1 MEQLEIK
8 IEHNSGRLDKF
19 LADYLKNDY
28 DFSRSYVQKLIES
41 NDVLVNDQP
50 VSVKY
55 NLLNGDIIKIS
66 LKEPVELLAQA
77 EDIEFD
83 IVYEDKDLL
92 VVNKPNGLVVHPAA
106 GNPNGTLVNGLL
118 FKIKDLSSI
127 GGVLRPGIVHR
138 LDKMTTGLMIVAK
151 NDKSH
156 KKLTEMLA
164 NNQIH
169 KEYIALVHGIIEPNA
184 GKINAPIGRHKGDR
198 KKMTITDINS
208 KHAIT
213 NFTVLERFENHTKIS
228 CIIETG
234 RTHQIRVH
242 MAYIKHPVVGD
253 WLYAFKEDM
262 KDEFGQYLHS
272 YKLKFNHPITNEKIE
287 LISELPKQ
295 FNDKIIMFKR
305 IGE

>member
-8 IEHNSGRLDKF
+8 LEQDSGRLDKY
-19 LADYLKNDY
+19 LTEYLKEEY

-55 NLLNGDIIKIS
+55 NLLTGDLIQMN
-66 LKEPVELLAQA
+66 LKEPTELEAKA
-77 EDIEFD
+77 EDIDFE
-83 IVYEDKDLL
+83 IVYQDKDLL

-106 GNPNGTLVNGLL
+106 GNPSGTLVNGLL
-118 FKIKDLSSI
+118 FKVKDLSSI

-151 NDKSH
+151 NDKAH
-156 KKLTEMLA
+156 KRLTEMLA
-164 NNQIH
+164 NNEIH
-169 KEYIALVHGIIEPNA
+169 KEYIALVHGVVEPNA

-198 KKMTITDINS
+198 KKMTTTDINS

-213 NFTVLERFENHTKIS
+213 NFTVLERYENHTKIS
-228 CIIETG
+228 CVIETG

-253 WLYAFKEDM
+253 PLYAFKEDM
-262 KDEFGQYLHS
+262 KEEFGQYLHA
-272 YKLKFNHPITNEKIE
+272 YKLAFNHPITNEKIE
-287 LISELPKQ
+287 LISELPKE
-295 FNDKIIMFKR
+295 FNDKINLIK
-305 IGE
+305 E